1 MNMALI
7 CWLQNSIPHVSAPI
21 SIIETPNKPCH
32 LLRTQII
39 STAYVFE
46 CSEKCAVFVPGNIQ
60 LHQSDNQSLEINN
73 VETI

>member
-1 MNMALI
+1 MALI

-39 STAYVFE
+39 SAAYAFE
-46 CSEKCAVFVPGNIQ
+46 CSEKFPIFVPGNIQ
-60 LHQSDNQSLEINN
+60 LHQSGYESFEINN
-73 VETI
+73 VETT